1 MARSNTSGTPGV
13 ADADR
18 WSCWRHLRQDER
30 GSEIVEVAAIVPLF
44 FLLLIGIFWFGR
56 AYNIYQTITRAAR
69 EGARVAAA
77 PSCAR
82 CGNAAPSATQ
92 VRTAVNNA
100 LIASGL
106 SPASLRRYNYRI
118 RQSLSSP
125 GTCPRPPRLPTAPQI
140 CGVVISFT
148 YPFNFRLPFTTINA
162 VNLPAEARMKEEY

>member
-1 MARSNTSGTPGV
+1 MSRSNLSSVSDTG
-13 ADADR
+13 R

-56 AYNIYQTITRAAR
+56 AYNIYETINRAAR

-77 PSCAR
+77 PSCAQ

-92 VRTAVNNA
+92 VAAAVNSA
-100 LIASGL
+100 LTASGIDP
-106 SPASLRRYNYRI
+106 SQMQGYNYQVF
-118 RQSLSSP
+118 QSLSTP
-125 GTCPRPPRLPTAPQI
+125 GTCPNPPTLPTAPQV
-140 CGVVISFT
+140 CGVVVSFT
-148 YPFNFRLPFTTINA
+148 YPFNFRLPFTAIDT